1 MHPVPELHDL
11 LPGSG
16 HGRRAKEAREGSEK
30 MKNQRVQTGK
40 YFMMGNTACAEG
52 AIAAGCEFA
61 AGYPITP
68 ATEIANRLAERLP
81 QVGGVFLQMEDEIS
95 SIAAIVGASWTG
107 KKVMTATSGPG
118 ISLMLENIGFAIG
131 VETPC
136 VIVNVQR
143 GAPTTG
149 MPTAGVTG
157 DMVQAK
163 RGSHGDYEIIAL
175 CPASPQEMFDH
186 TILAFNLAEQF
197 RTPVFVLSD
206 AFVGHMREEVVI
218 PEPEKIASAYRKIPQ
233 TGEDPQKIKGFLDEN
248 VAPMPIFG
256 RGFKA
261 HVTSSCH
268 DEYGRRNLSD
278 LSALDLFV
286 RRLSDK
292 ILKHKSEIIH
302 VERNDRNA
310 EVVLVSYGAV
320 SRAASAAAIRAL
332 EEGMA
337 VGTFRLITA
346 WPFPEEEVESMA
358 KKAKKVIVLENN
370 LGQLYPYIK
379 AAAAHYADVYFLP
392 PRVIGEIHDP
402 EEILKKIREV
412 IS

>member
-1 MHPVPELHDL
+1 MNGP
-11 LPGSG
+11 
-16 HGRRAKEAREGSEK
+16 
-30 MKNQRVQTGK
+30 RVQTGK

-118 ISLMLENIGFAIG
+118 ISLMLENIGFAVG

-175 CPASPQEMFDH
+175 CPASPQEMFDQ
-186 TILAFNLAEQF
+186 TILAFNLAEKF
-197 RTPVFVLSD
+197 RTPVFILSD

-218 PEPEKIASAYRKIPQ
+218 PEPEKIATVYRKIPQ
-233 TGEDPQKIKGFLDEN
+233 AGADPQKIKGFLDEN

-268 DEYGRRNLSD
+268 DEYGKRNLSD
-278 LSALDLFV
+278 LSALDHFV
-286 RRLSDK
+286 RKLSNK
-292 ILKHKSEIIH
+292 ILNHKNEIIR
-302 VERNDRNA
+302 VEKNFQDA

-320 SRAASAAAIRAL
+320 SRAASMAAARAR
-332 EEGMA
+332 EEGLP
-337 VGTFRLITA
+337 VGTLRLITG
-346 WPFPEEEVESMA
+346 WPFPEEEIEDMA
-358 KKAKKVIVLENN
+358 KKTKKVIVLENN

-379 AAAAHYADVYFLP
+379 AAAAHYTDVYFLP
-392 PRVIGEIHDP
+392 PRVLGEIHDP
-402 EEILKKIREV
+402 ENILQKVREV
-412 IS
+412 IL

>member
-1 MHPVPELHDL
+1 MSNPRVR
-11 LPGSG
+11 PG
-16 HGRRAKEAREGSEK
+16 R
-30 MKNQRVQTGK
+30 
-40 YFMMGNTACAEG
+40 YFMMGNMACADG

-81 QVGGVFLQMEDEIS
+81 QVGGLFLQMEDEIS
-95 SIAAIVGASWTG
+95 SIAAIIGASWAG

-118 ISLMLENIGFAIG
+118 ISLMLENIGFALG

-143 GAPTTG
+143 GGPTTG
-149 MPTAGVTG
+149 MPTAGVPG
-157 DMVQAK
+157 DMVQVK

-186 TILAFNLAEQF
+186 TILAFNLAEKF
-197 RTPVFVLSD
+197 RSPVFILAD
-206 AFVGHMREEVVI
+206 AFIGHMREEVVI
-218 PEPEKIASAYRKIPQ
+218 PSPDQIEIAYRKLPEP
-233 TGEDPQKIKGFLDEN
+233 GSDPQKIRGFLDEN
-248 VAPMPIFG
+248 VAPMPVFG

-268 DEYGRRNLSD
+268 DEYGKRNLSD
-278 LSALDLFV
+278 VSALDHFV
-286 RRLSDK
+286 RSLCNK
-292 ILKHKSEIIH
+292 ILNHKEEIIR
-302 VERNDRNA
+302 VEKNYDGA

-320 SRAASAAAIRAL
+320 SRAAAMAALRAK
-332 EEGMA
+332 EEGLA

-346 WPFPEEEVESMA
+346 WPFPNEEIEKMSKSA
-358 KKAKKVIVLENN
+358 RKVIVLENN
-370 LGQLYPYIK
+370 LGQLFPYIK
-379 AAAAHYADVYFLP
+379 AAADCHAEVSFMP

-402 EEILKKIREV
+402 EAILKKIREV
-412 IS
+412 LP